1 MFCASTYYLNNF
13 LPELS
18 VIHEWDYSKNSFKTF
33 ANFSRIRK
41 GTCNYHVL
49 LIVTKTKVFL
59 LLCFSPSNKLLTEL
73 IIKVCSL
80 TKIVKNTSD
89 LQRCHTR
96 THLCK
101 VDNVAEKYCHAV
113 KELGW
118 NLLFVLEFFSHWKR
132 KHLVKESVCSLLLL
146 FQLQHCLGKLKGAVL
161 NSSCHSVN

>member
-1 MFCASTYYLNNF
+1 MGLFQEFLQNICQFLASF
-13 LPELS
+13 
-18 VIHEWDYSKNSFKTF
+18 
-33 ANFSRIRK
+33 RIRK

-73 IIKVCSL
+73 INLYNKSL
-80 TKIVKNTSD
+80 QLNKNSKNTSD

-101 VDNVAEKYCHAV
+101 VYNVAEKYCHAV

-118 NLLFVLEFFSHWKR
+118 NLLFVLEFFSHWMR
-132 KHLVKESVCSLLLL
+132 KQLVKKSVCSLLLL
-146 FQLQHCLGKLKGAVL
+146 FQLQHRLGKLKGVVL
-161 NSSCHSVN
+161 NSSCHSHSKIEVSW